1 MNKCLYLRIRHKK
14 GQLYYYCT
22 KKREIVE
29 KMCYTGCLDKEYKI
43 TKPIKK
49 VSKKRLYVSS
59 KTYNEVFVRDKGRC
73 RLCGSTENL
82 HLHHILGR
90 GKDKTDNPKNCI
102 MLCQNCHLNI
112 VHANNK
118 KYRSILLEMINNARN

>member
-1 MNKCLYLRIRHKK
+1 MNKCLFLRVRHRK

-22 KKREIVE
+22 KRREIVE
-29 KMCYTGCLDKEYKI
+29 KTCYTCCLDKEYKI
-43 TKPIKK
+43 AKPIKK

-73 RLCGSTENL
+73 RLCGSTTNL

-90 GKDKTDNPKNCI
+90 GKDKTDNPKKCI

-118 KYRSILLEMINNARN
+118 KYRPILLEMINNARD

>member
-1 MNKCLYLRIRHKK
+1 MNKCLYLRVRHKK

-22 KKREIVE
+22 KRREIVE

-49 VSKKRLYVSS
+49 ASKKRLYVSNE
-59 KTYNEVFVRDKGRC
+59 TYNEVFVRDKGRC
-73 RLCGSTENL
+73 RLCGSTTIL

-118 KYRSILLEMINNARN
+118 KYRTILLEMINNGKN